1 MTAPSEGLR
10 AARIRTVLLA
20 LLVLAAG
27 ALFNRDLLTREATPF
42 YRDIGT
48 TQRPTREL
56 YRQLGP
62 ASLNPHASFGQPYW
76 GNPNLALAYPFPKAA
91 RFLGLHLLVHLA
103 LGAVGASLFFARFV
117 KAPEA
122 ALVGGL
128 SFGLSGTVVSSTA
141 FLNATTTI
149 AWIPWLLLFVHRVR
163 DARGRAVLLP
173 AAGIAVSASLLVLG
187 GEPALAAIG
196 LVLAGTL
203 AVSGPRGT
211 RLRSLAAL
219 AAGGVAAA
227 LVLSPWLLEVLRSS
241 AFSSRRTKGFSW
253 AEFSAVAF
261 HPARFLE
268 TPFPLLFGDPSRLVD
283 GGFWGFA
290 VTQGNP
296 PYLASLSL
304 GVLPAALALAFVVS
318 PRRREGRFFAW
329 VALVALLLSLVPFLP
344 GARTVYEAL
353 PPLHL
358 LRYPLKAF
366 LAFSFAV
373 SGLAAIGSDRLLVPE
388 SLPRYR
394 SRAAWLLIGASGL
407 LAMAAIAFRLRPSFA
422 KQLLMTGWDPRWV
435 SSPDAVLGPVVAR
448 IPLQAASAALLLL
461 LLAWLLGS
469 ASSGRRGRALL
480 VVGVA
485 AELLAGARPL
495 LPRVPSLWLEKAAPL
510 VERAAAIPGRV
521 FERTGKDL
529 DPVRRGLFGRV
540 WGDGPASLAVAQWS
554 QGWALAGAPF
564 GLRYA
569 YDKDPDG
576 SYSYLTRIA
585 TDLVVSREWPMR
597 LKWLR
602 ASGVGSVIASDVP
615 PELPGLSPVFVEGRA
630 GIPAVLFRLNDP
642 LAGVRRVGRVVG
654 SRSVSEAV
662 ALVENPE
669 FDPATDAVVAGAAP
683 LGMAPPG
690 AAPDR
695 QADARLVEEGPTHL
709 VVATSGASAGLLVAD
724 RSWTP
729 RTRAEVNGAAA
740 KVYATYVHL
749 VGVPVPPGPATVRI
763 SLAP

>member
-1 MTAPSEGLR
+1 MTAPSDGLR

-27 ALFNRDLLTREATPF
+27 AFFNRDLLTGEATPF

-48 TQRPTREL
+48 TQRPAREL

-62 ASLNPHASFGQPYW
+62 ASVNPYASFGQPYR

-149 AWIPWLLLFVHRVR
+149 AWLPWLLLFVHRVR
-163 DARGRAVLLP
+163 DARGPAVALP
-173 AAGIAVSASLLVLG
+173 VAGIAVSASFLVLG

-196 LVLAGTL
+196 IVLAG
-203 AVSGPRGT
+203 AIAASGPRGT

-219 AAGGVAAA
+219 VGGGALAA

-241 AFSSRRTKGFSW
+241 AFSSRRVKGFSW

-268 TPFPLLFGDPSRLVD
+268 TPFPLVFGDPARLVD

-304 GVLPAALALAFVVS
+304 GILPAALALAFAVS
-318 PRRREGRFFAW
+318 PRRREGLFFAW
-329 VALVALLLSLVPFLP
+329 VALAALLLSLVPFFP
-344 GARTVYEAL
+344 GARAVYEAL
-353 PPLHL
+353 PPLHF

-373 SGLAAIGSDRLLVPE
+373 SGLAAMGADRLLVPE

-394 SRAAWLLIGASGL
+394 SRAAWLFIGASGL
-407 LAMAAIAFRLRPSFA
+407 LATAAVVFRLRPSAA
-422 KQLLMTGWDPRWV
+422 KQLLMTGWDSRWV
-435 SSPDAVLGPVVAR
+435 SSPDAVLGPIVAR
-448 IPLQAASAALLLL
+448 IPLQAASAAALLL

-469 ASSGRRGRALL
+469 ASSDRRGRALL
-480 VVGVA
+480 VAGVA

-495 LPRVPSLWLEKAAPL
+495 LPRVPSRWLENASPL

-529 DPVRRGLFGRV
+529 DPVRRGLIGRA
-540 WGDGPASLAVAQWS
+540 WRDGPASLAVAQWS

-585 TDLVVSREWPMR
+585 TDLVVSRDWPMR

-602 ASGVGSVIASDVP
+602 ASGVGSVIASDIP
-615 PELPGLSPVFVEGRA
+615 PELPGLAAVFVEGRA
-630 GIPAVLFRLNDP
+630 GIPAVLFRLTDP

-662 ALVENPE
+662 AVVENPG

-695 QADARLVEEGPTHL
+695 QADARLVEEGPAHL

-729 RTRAEVNGAAA
+729 RTRAEVNGATA